1 MISTLLIFT
10 MFVSLSF
17 YRRYFPIV
25 SVPCSNRACSQIDQV
40 VKIDLR
46 DYNKSYGSYVDD
58 TIQIPV
64 AYLKRHMH
72 EIQGDQVFVIAS
84 NKVEKNIGIRILQNK
99 GYKVI
104 GFKLT
109 ECDCKCN
116 ILKLI

>member
-1 MISTLLIFT
+1 MIYTLLIFALLIS
-10 MFVSLSF
+10 FSL
-17 YRRYFPIV
+17 YRRYFPV
-25 SVPCSNRACSQIDQV
+25 LNVPCSDRLYSQVDQV

-46 DYNKSYGSYVDD
+46 DYNKSYRSYVDD

-109 ECDCKCN
+109 ECDCNCN

>member
-1 MISTLLIFT
+1 MVSTLLIFALLIS
-10 MFVSLSF
+10 FSL
-17 YRRYFPIV
+17 YRRYFPV
-25 SVPCSNRACSQIDQV
+25 LNVPCSDRMYSQNDQE

-46 DYNKSYGSYVDD
+46 DYNTSYGSYVND

-64 AYLKRHMH
+64 AYLKRYMH
-72 EIQGDQVFVIAS
+72 EIQGKHVFIIAS

-104 GFKLT
+104 GYKLT